1 VVDRDRIL
9 AKLDEMDG
17 YLRELESVVPPN
29 LDAYR
34 TVEKRR
40 SCERL
45 LQMSVESVLDI
56 CHLLVSGKR
65 LGLPGAEEDVLD
77 KLEASRV
84 FSAPM
89 VATLRRMKG
98 CRNILVHEYG
108 KVLDEVIFETV
119 SSKRGDFDGFRR
131 EVLQALQGG

>member
-1 VVDRDRIL
+1 MVDRDRIL

>member
-9 AKLDEMDG
+9 AKLDELDG
-17 YLRELESVVPPN
+17 YLRELETVVPPD

-56 CHLLVSGKR
+56 LWPHAC
-65 LGLPGAEEDVLD
+65 A
-77 KLEASRV
+77 
-84 FSAPM
+84 
-89 VATLRRMKG
+89 
-98 CRNILVHEYG
+98 
-108 KVLDEVIFETV
+108 
-119 SSKRGDFDGFRR
+119 
-131 EVLQALQGG
+131 